1 MYFYMEYQ
9 FLDCRTRVYSGIIG
23 VPLKKM
29 GGSVV
34 AWVKVVDP
42 APIVRADAS
51 HVTSGGLSGSMLVSL
66 SLISSLWKGQHR
78 SPKTR

>member
-1 MYFYMEYQ
+1 
-9 FLDCRTRVYSGIIG
+9 
-23 VPLKKM
+23 M

-66 SLISSLWKGQHR
+66 SLISSLCKRQDR
-78 SPKTR
+78 QLKTR